1 MRGEVKRGRQE
12 YAKGTIVMST
22 FPSKKVATKVA
33 TKLIE
38 RKLCACAN
46 FMVVNSVYTWRGK
59 IHNECEYLCLFKTT
73 TPNLCDLKREIISLH
88 PYEVPEVVELKMQ
101 SVSSDYLDWM
111 TSVTLPFH

>member
-1 MRGEVKRGRQE
+1 MRGEAKRGIKKN
-12 YAKGTIVMST
+12 AKGTIVMST
-22 FPSKKVATKVA
+22 FPSKEVATKVA
-33 TKLIE
+33 MKLIE

-46 FMVVNSVYTWRGK
+46 FLVVNSVYAWQGK

-101 SVSSDYLDWM
+101 SVSSDYIDWM
-111 TSVTLPFH
+111 ASVTLPFR